1 VEYSIV
7 AVVAL
12 TAVMA
17 GGFAQSVTGMGF
29 SLIAAPALIALLG
42 PREGVA
48 TVVLLG
54 TITALVPLLRTWRE
68 VRVRHTALGLV
79 PALLATPVIA
89 FAIRGVDQHVLAVL
103 SGSAIVLAVASLALG
118 LRSNR
123 LRGPRA
129 AVGAGVASA
138 TLNVVG
144 GVGGPPVGLYV
155 ANAGWEGRVS
165 RPSMQAFFV
174 VQGLA
179 TVAALG
185 VVAPAWPLLLASLA
199 GTVTGTVIAERV
211 PNAVARF
218 GVLGAA
224 GGGGLLL
231 VLGNV

>member
-1 VEYSIV
+1 MEYSIV

-12 TAVMA
+12 AAVMA
-17 GGFAQSVTGMGF
+17 GGFAQSITGMGF

-54 TITALVPLLRTWRE
+54 TLTALVPLLRTWRE
-68 VRVRHTALGLV
+68 VRVGHTALGLV

-89 FAIRGVDQHVLAVL
+89 YAIRGLDQHLLAVL
-103 SGSAIVLAVASLALG
+103 AGSAIVLAVAALALG
-118 LRSNR
+118 LRSNQF
-123 LRGPRA
+123 RGPRA

-138 TLNVVG
+138 ALNVVG

-174 VQGLA
+174 VQGVA

-185 VVAPAWPLLLASLA
+185 LVAPAWPLVLASLA
-199 GTVTGTVIAERV
+199 GTVTGTVIAARV

-224 GGGGLLL
+224 GGGGMLL